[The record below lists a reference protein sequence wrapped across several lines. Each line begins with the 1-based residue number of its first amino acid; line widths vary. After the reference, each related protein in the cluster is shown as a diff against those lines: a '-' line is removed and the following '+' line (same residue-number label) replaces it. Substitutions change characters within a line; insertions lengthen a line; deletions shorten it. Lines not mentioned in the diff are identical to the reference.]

1 MPPASPPVT
10 DSSPASS
17 RSFTAQVSDLFAAH
31 ENTAVAVLV
40 LIWLMATFSVRALS
54 LPDEGRYVGVAWEM
68 LRSGQW
74 LTPTL
79 DGLPYFHKPPLF
91 YWITA
96 ISIDLFGTAE
106 WAARIAP
113 LTGAFAAVMATHF
126 LLRRWTS
133 AALARWTVL
142 ILATS
147 PLLYGGAQYANHDM
161 LVAGMI
167 TASIAFAAD
176 AVLSLQAG
184 LAYRRSLLLAWAAA
198 ALGLLT
204 KGLIGVVLPGGVI
217 IVWLLTERRLHIVPR
232 LLWWPAP
239 LLFALI
245 AAPWFVLMQHQHPG
259 FVHYFFI
266 HQQFQRFTAGGFNNM
281 QPFWF
286 YPAALAVLNLPWIV
300 LLTTRFVR
308 HEPVD
313 ATRLSMRRLL
323 WIWLILI
330 VLFFSI
336 PKSKLLGY
344 VLPVLPALAA
354 LIAEGMLQTRF
365 WGGVMAWRRQA
376 LLVVAGALCVGA
388 VFAIAAADTTTA
400 RDLAKAYR
408 QRAEPGQPLIFVNVY
423 PFDFIFYGQ
432 IAQPVAVLE
441 NWDDAELMRKDSWRK
456 ELGDAGEFAP
466 ALGKQLLLPRD
477 RFPALLCQ
485 HDVSWVMMPADA
497 VGNDPRL
504 AGAESIGISNNKVL
518 LRINR
523 HQIPC
528 PSLTGKAP

>member
-96 ISIDLFGTAE
+96 ISIDLFGTTE

-113 LTGAFAAVMATHF
+113 LTGAFAAVMATH
-126 LLRRWTS
+126 L
-133 AALARWTVL
+133 
-142 ILATS
+142 
-147 PLLYGGAQYANHDM
+147 

-176 AVLSLQAG
+176 AVFSLQAG

-528 PSLTGKAP
+528 PSLTGKAL